1 MNTTEH
7 YEKGETHYSYKRIL
21 LLVLPPIVSTIF
33 TAVYNVVDGMFISN
47 FAGKDAFA
55 ALNLIYPWI
64 MVLSSFGFMLG
75 AGGSA
80 LVAKTMGEGDEK
92 KAREYFTMISMAA
105 LVIGLIIGVIGWIFM
120 EPMAYLLGADAT
132 TIEDCLVYGRIQ
144 CFSLPFFV
152 TLGCYVSFWVTA
164 GKETLGFFVT
174 VLGGVCNAGFDW
186 VFMYL
191 FHMGLKGAAIA
202 TAMNIGMT
210 GFIPLVYF
218 AKKRKGSSLWYVP
231 FRVDWKA
238 FLKSCS
244 NGASE
249 MVSNLSLSFVTVVYN
264 LQLVRL
270 AGNAGVDAYGVVA
283 YMIFI
288 CSSFFL
294 GYAIGIAPSISFHY
308 GARHQNT
315 VNELFGKSLRI
326 VLITGIVM
334 SAGSFLLAVPAANL
348 FASYDPEL
356 YDLTISAVRLSSFA
370 YLFAGINIFSSAY
383 FTALNNGLVS
393 AILSFSRT
401 FAFQIGAIF
410 LLVFLIGLDGIWI
423 AQTAA
428 EAVTLAISIGFL
440 LWQKKRISKS
450 NTKD

>member
-1 MNTTEH
+1 MVSTMNTER
-7 YEKGETHYSYKRIL
+7 YQMGETHYSYKKIFTI
-21 LLVLPPIVSTIF
+21 VLPPIVSTIF
-33 TAVYNVVDGMFISN
+33 TAVYNIVDGVFISN

-80 LVAKTMGEGDEK
+80 LVAKTMGEGQEK
-92 KAREYFTMISMAA
+92 KAREYFTMLSMTA
-105 LVIGLIIGVIGWIFM
+105 LLMGVILAVLGWIFM
-120 EPMAYLLGADAT
+120 EPMAYILGADAT
-132 TIEDCLVYGRIQ
+132 TVSDCLVYGRIQ

-164 GKETLGFFVT
+164 GKERLGFWVT
-174 VLGGVCNAGFDW
+174 VLGGVCNAVFDW
-186 VFMYL
+186 IFMYL

-210 GFIPLVYF
+210 GFIPLIYF

-231 FRVDWKA
+231 FRPDWKA

-249 MVSNLSLSFVTVVYN
+249 MVSNLSMSFVTVIYN

-283 YMIFI
+283 YIIFI
-288 CSSFFL
+288 CISFFL
-294 GYAIGIAPSISFHY
+294 GYGIGIAPSISFHY
-308 GARHQNT
+308 GARHRDT
-315 VNELFGKSLRI
+315 VKELYSKSLRI
-326 VLITGIVM
+326 ILITGLIM
-334 SAGSFLLAVPAANL
+334 SAGSFLMAVPAAEL
-348 FASYDPEL
+348 FASYDGEL
-356 YDLTISAVRLSSFA
+356 YALTVNAVRLSSLA
-370 YLFAGINIFSSAY
+370 YIFAGINIFSSAY

-393 AILSFSRT
+393 AVLSFSRT
-401 FAFQIGAIF
+401 FALQIGAIY
-410 LLVFLIGLDGIWI
+410 LLVFLWGLDGIWV
-423 AQTAA
+423 AQTVA
-428 EAVTLAISIGFL
+428 EIMTLGVSVYFL
-440 LWQKKRISKS
+440 RRLKR
-450 NTKD
+450 